1 MSSVMKEQGA
11 SVEFWSD
18 PRMLMWKHVGHVQ
31 VVLVIKLIVIRHFQ
45 LERWIK
51 ATVFSLATSV
61 ERNK

>member
-1 MSSVMKEQGA
+1 MKEQGA
-11 SVEFWSD
+11 SVEFGVI
-18 PRMLMWKHVGHVQ
+18 RACLMWKHVGHVQ

-51 ATVFSLATSV
+51 ATVFSLATLV